1 MPFRCVVRLS
11 LLCGLLLLGACATT
25 APGGVEQ
32 DAYQVNDPLEPVN
45 RGIFDFNLTVDKYV
59 LKPVA
64 TAYRDYVPEVIRDGV
79 TSFLN
84 NLRSPLILV
93 NDGLQGQGKLA
104 GDTFARIWINTIL
117 GLGGIMD
124 VATDLGIPFH
134 EADFGQTLGVWG
146 VGGGPYLVL
155 PILGPSNP
163 RDTAGIAATYVADPF
178 NNAMDDADADYV
190 IYGRTVTSAVNT
202 RSQNIEILDR
212 IESTSLDFYATVRSL
227 YNQRRAAQIR
237 HEQPP
242 EGNPNP

>member
-1 MPFRCVVRLS
+1 MPFCCAFRLS
-11 LLCGLLLLGACATT
+11 LLCGLLLLGACATPS
-25 APGGVEQ
+25 PGGAEQ
-32 DAYQVNDPLEPVN
+32 DAYQVNDPLEPMN
-45 RGIFDFNLTVDKYV
+45 RGIFDFNMTVDKYV

-64 TAYRDYVPEVIRDGV
+64 TAYRDYVPQVIRKGV
-79 TSFLN
+79 TSFLD

-117 GLGGIMD
+117 GPGGVMD
-124 VATDLGIPFH
+124 VASDLGIPFH
-134 EADFGQTLGVWG
+134 DADFGQTLGVWG
-146 VGGGPYLVL
+146 VAGGPYLVL
-155 PILGPSNP
+155 PLLGPSNP
-163 RDTAGIAATYVADPF
+163 RDTVGIAATYVADPF
-178 NNAMDDADADYV
+178 NAVMYDNDADYV
-190 IYGRTVTSAVNT
+190 VYGRTVTSAVNT

-212 IESTSLDFYATVRSL
+212 IESTSLDFYATIRSL